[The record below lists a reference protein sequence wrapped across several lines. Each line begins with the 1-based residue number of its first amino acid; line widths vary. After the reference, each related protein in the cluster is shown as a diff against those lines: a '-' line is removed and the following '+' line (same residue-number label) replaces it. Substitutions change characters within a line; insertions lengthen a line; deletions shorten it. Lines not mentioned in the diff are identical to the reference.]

1 MRLALS
7 LILAASAFAQLTP
20 VIPSSAVQGAS
31 NLTTPGSVPYVS
43 ASGVLSQDSVFFW
56 DSTNNWLGIGTGSP
70 SYALHVRSATSQ
82 RIENETTDT
91 VGVGFWTKNS
101 SQEYF
106 AGLFYDTAGAY
117 QIVDVTN
124 GLVRMT
130 ITGSTGNA
138 LFGSSTD
145 GGFKLDAAKSGSL
158 GTLRAYDQTAS
169 TGVTLAEVRAGAG
182 QSGSDLLRITN
193 NSGTKQV
200 WVDSS
205 YAQHGNTYYTLQHTS
220 QPILIRSGA
229 AIAWASTANSDS
241 GVYDVGLSR
250 TATSL
255 LTVGNS
261 VAGNVNGSIQAE
273 WHLFA
278 GVATVASATTIA
290 PTKSV
295 IRVTGSTTIQTITV
309 PSVFQSYTG
318 AQLVIIPDT
327 GATWATNTSGNIAV
341 ASTAVVAKPL
351 IMIYDAN
358 VSKWYPSY

>member
-1 MRLALS
+1 MRTLLP

-20 VIPSSAVQGAS
+20 VIPNSAVQGAGG
-31 NLTTPGSVPYVS
+31 LT
-43 ASGVLSQDSVFFW
+43 
-56 DSTNNWLGIGTGSP
+56 
-70 SYALHVRSATSQ
+70 
-82 RIENETTDT
+82 T
-91 VGVGFWTKNS
+91 VGVIPYVTATGTLGKHANS
-101 SQEYF
+101 PTFSAGTTSFSGSINPSGGIASGGQIIIQGGGVTPLTFGNGATYF
-106 AGLFYDTAGAY
+106 MNLYATGALSLGESPGDGGY
-117 QIVDVTN
+117 RLQV
-124 GLVRMT
+124 LKS
-130 ITGSTGNA
+130 GSTG
-138 LFGSSTD
+138 
-145 GGFKLDAAKSGSL
+145 
-158 GTLRAYDQTAS
+158 TLLVQDQTAT
-169 TGVTLAEVRAGAG
+169 TGITLMKVSAGAG
-182 QSGSDLLRITN
+182 QSSNDLVSIAN
-193 NSGTKQV
+193 NGGTKQL
-200 WVDSS
+200 WIDSS